1 MKEKKKC
8 IATGNFDINDLMSC
22 LEENV
27 KEDIVSFEDIVNLK
41 SSLDREIYLG
51 EISDG
56 IGSVIDSVISYWNKI
71 DEGIEKKDRKPIQI
85 IIDSP
90 GGSLTDTF
98 TIIDAIKLSVTP
110 IHTIVVG
117 TAYSGGCLV
126 AMSGHKRYAYPHS
139 SFMLHEGSTSTGG
152 DSHKFINYSKFYQT
166 QLAQL
171 KDIVLFNTKMTND
184 FYESIKRDDYWLSAY
199 EAKEKG
205 IIDEILGVKT
215 ITWDK

>member
-27 KEDIVSFEDIVNLK
+27 KEDVVSFEDIINLK

-56 IGSVIDSVISYWNKI
+56 IGSVIDGVISYWNKI
-71 DEGIEKKDRKPIQI
+71 DEEIVEKDRKPIQI

-98 TIIDAIKLSVTP
+98 TIIDAIKLSETP
-110 IHTIVVG
+110 VHTIVVG

-171 KDIVLFNTKMTND
+171 KDIVLSNTKMTND

-205 IIDEILGVKT
+205 IIDEILGVKS